1 MKKLRNILLP
11 LCAVLLLSS
20 CAEDMNNNKNN
31 ITPPPP
37 VISDGLSD
45 NAILSDSPKIG
56 IVTFKAAE
64 HIQGSSYVWNIE
76 DVNLANN
83 QGRQITADFA
93 ASGTYLVTLDV
104 DGTLY
109 KANIIIPANDVD
121 YEIDMGK
128 SHTIIS
134 DKTQKRLFVYG
145 DNSKGQLCIEKSIT
159 SLKEPRI
166 LKSYTSEITSV
177 ASGNNHT
184 LFTDNTYVYGC
195 GDNSYS
201 QLGTGNTE
209 IVDNVT
215 TVSIIAP
222 LETGSYRRIF
232 VSAGGDMSV
241 AGYEFLEGSAPKIS
255 IYNWGYDDTKENKIQ
270 SSANLL
276 TTSNSR
282 DEVLFA
288 TGSNFSIIRAT
299 SSYNVFSFGIND
311 KWQLGRIQGA
321 GTGYDAAP
329 VNPDTHLD
337 GNKTDMTAGFVFTP
351 YGEEKL
357 TGDFSER
364 SYYQNNY
371 FAKLASGDDFVVSI
385 KKETSADDSWTK
397 QDKYAVYV
405 WGNNE
410 NNQLGFSNKDGNTTV
425 RRGTALFNAIESTA
439 MEKDPNSVTPI
450 QKEMVEVAAG
460 RATGY
465 AISNDGILYG
475 WGDESKSQLTNNKQV
490 NQTNNMVYEIA
501 KPNGVTKG
509 YKKVWAGGDR
519 VIALAGDNNL
529 YTWGDNKN
537 GILGTNNSA
546 DIVDTPEKLFFSLAP
561 VE

>member
-1 MKKLRNILLP
+1 MKRLRNIVLP
-11 LCAVLLLSS
+11 ICAVLLLSS
-20 CAEDMNNNKNN
+20 CAEEVNKKGNN
-31 ITPPPP
+31 TPPP
-37 VISDGLSD
+37 VISEGLS
-45 NAILSDSPKIG
+45 NVAILHDSPKIG
-56 IVTFKAAE
+56 TVTFKVSE

-76 DVNLANN
+76 GVNLSNN
-83 QGRQITADFA
+83 QGRQITADFL
-93 ASGTYLVTLDV
+93 ASGTYLVTLNV
-104 DGTLY
+104 DGIEY
-109 KANIIIPANDVD
+109 KGNIIIPNTEPS
-121 YEIDMGK
+121 YEIDMGQN
-128 SHTIIS
+128 HTIIS
-134 DKTQKRLFVYG
+134 DKAQKRLFVYG

-184 LFTDNTYVYGC
+184 LFTDNAYIYGC
-195 GDNSYS
+195 GDNSFG
-201 QLGTGNTE
+201 QLGLGSTDA
-209 IVDNVT
+209 VDNAVT
-215 TVSIIAP
+215 ISSIPQI
-222 LETGSYRRIF
+222 SNIHRIF
-232 VSAGGDMSV
+232 VSSGGDMSM
-241 AGYEFLEGSAPKIS
+241 AGIEFLEADAPKIS

-270 SSANLL
+270 SSVNLL

-299 SSYNVFSFGIND
+299 SSYNVFSIGIND

-337 GNKTDMTAGFVFTP
+337 GNKTDMATGFVFTP

-364 SYYQNNY
+364 SYYQNHY

-385 KKETSADDSWTK
+385 KKETSADSEWTK

-425 RRGTALFNAIESTA
+425 RRGTALFNAIENTS

-475 WGDESKSQLTNNKQV
+475 WGDESKSQLTNNKQA
-490 NQTNNMVYEIA
+490 NQTNNLVYEIA
-501 KPNGVTKG
+501 YPKGVTKG

-546 DIVDTPEKLFFSLAP
+546 DTVDIPEKLFFSLAP

>member
-20 CAEDMNNNKNN
+20 CAEENTSNGSNNNGV
-31 ITPPPP
+31 TPATFNG
-37 VISDGLSD
+37 VVES
-45 NAILSDSPKIG
+45 AILSDSPKKG
-56 IVTFKAAE
+56 TVTFKAAE

-76 DVNLANN
+76 GVNLSNT

-93 ASGTYLVTLDV
+93 ASGTYLVTLNV
-104 DGTLY
+104 DGVFY

-134 DKTQKRLFVYG
+134 DKAQKRLFVYG
-145 DNSKGQLCIEKSIT
+145 DNSKGQLCIEKTIT

-166 LKSYTSEITSV
+166 LNSNINTVPSV
-177 ASGNNHT
+177 ATGNNHT
-184 LFTDNTYVYGC
+184 LFTDNTYIYGC
-195 GDNSYS
+195 GDNSLG
-201 QLGTGNTE
+201 QLGLGSTDV
-209 IVDNVT
+209 VDNAVT
-215 TVSIIAP
+215 ISSIPQI
-222 LETGSYRRIF
+222 SNIRRIF
-232 VSAGGDMSV
+232 VSSGGDMSV
-241 AGYEFLEGSAPKIS
+241 AGIEFLDGKAPKIS
-255 IYNWGYDDTKENKIQ
+255 IYHWGYDDTKENKIQ

-282 DEVLFA
+282 DKVLFT

-299 SSYNVFSFGIND
+299 SSYNVFSIGIND

-337 GNKTDMTAGFVFTP
+337 GNKTDMASGFVFTP

-357 TGDFSER
+357 TDDYSER

-385 KKETSADDSWTK
+385 KKETSDDSSWTK
-397 QDKYAVYV
+397 QDKYALYV

-425 RRGTALFNAIESTA
+425 RRGTALFNAIENTSMAT
-439 MEKDPNSVTPI
+439 DPNSVTPI

-475 WGDESKSQLTNNKQV
+475 WGDKSKSQLTNSKQV

-501 KPNGVTKG
+501 NPNGVTKG
-509 YKKVWAGGDR
+509 YKKVWAAGDR

-546 DIVDTPEKLFFSLAP
+546 EIVDTPEKLFFSLAP

>member
-1 MKKLRNILLP
+1 MH
-11 LCAVLLLSS
+11 
-20 CAEDMNNNKNN
+20 
-31 ITPPPP
+31 P
-37 VISDGLSD
+37 VISD

-76 DVNLANN
+76 GVNLSNN

-121 YEIDMGK
+121 YEIDMGQN
-128 SHTIIS
+128 HTIIS
-134 DKTQKRLFVYG
+134 DKAQKRLFVYG

-184 LFTDNTYVYGC
+184 LFTDNTYIYGC
-195 GDNSYS
+195 GDNSFG
-201 QLGTGNTE
+201 QLGLGSTDV
-209 IVDNVT
+209 VDNAVT
-215 TVSIIAP
+215 ISSIPQI
-222 LETGSYRRIF
+222 SNIRRIF
-232 VSAGGDMSV
+232 VSSGGDMSV
-241 AGYEFLEGSAPKIS
+241 AGIEFLEANAPKIS
-255 IYNWGYDDTKENKIQ
+255 LYNWGYNDNAIDKIQ
-270 SSANLL
+270 SEANHL
-276 TTSNSR
+276 TTAGSR
-282 DEVLFA
+282 NDVLFA
-288 TGSNFSIIRAT
+288 TGNGFSIVRAT
-299 SSYNVFSFGIND
+299 SSYNVFSFGVND

-321 GTGYDAAP
+321 GTGYPSKGEEEKNSPDN
-329 VNPDTHLD
+329 NPTL
-337 GNKTDMTAGFVFTP
+337 NITDMAPGYVYTP
-351 YGEEKL
+351 YGEE
-357 TGDFSER
+357 GSYVN
-364 SYYQNNY
+364 YYQNNY
-371 FAKLASGDDFVVSI
+371 FAKLAAGDDFVVSI
-385 KKETSADDSWTK
+385 KKETKADSSWT
-397 QDKYAVYV
+397 QVEKYSLYV

-410 NNQLGFSNKDGNTTV
+410 YGQLGFTSSNISVGRATPLFDALQGEPMTT
-425 RRGTALFNAIESTA
+425 
-439 MEKDPNSVTPI
+439 DPNKVKPI

-475 WGDESKSQLTNNKQV
+475 WGDESKSQLTNNKQA

-501 KPNGVTKG
+501 NPKGVTKG

-546 DIVDTPEKLFFSLAP
+546 AIVDTPGKFFS
-561 VE
+561 

>member
-1 MKKLRNILLP
+1 MKRLRNIVLP
-11 LCAVLLLSS
+11 ICAVLLLSS
-20 CAEDMNNNKNN
+20 CAEEVNKKGNN
-31 ITPPPP
+31 TPPP
-37 VISDGLSD
+37 VISEGLS
-45 NAILSDSPKIG
+45 NVAILHDSPKIG
-56 IVTFKAAE
+56 TVTFKVSE
-64 HIQGSSYVWNIE
+64 EITGNDYTWNIE
-76 DVNLANN
+76 NIALVNNK
-83 QGRQITADFA
+83 GRQISADFTA
-93 ASGTYLVTLDV
+93 AGSYLVSLNV
-104 DGTLY
+104 DGIEY
-109 KANIIIPANDVD
+109 KGNIIIPNAEPS

-184 LFTDNTYVYGC
+184 LFTDNAYIYGC
-195 GDNSYS
+195 GDNSFG
-201 QLGTGNTE
+201 QLGTGSNTVVE
-209 IVDNVT
+209 NAVV
-215 TVSIIAP
+215 VSTIPQKQKI
-222 LETGSYRRIF
+222 RRIF
-232 VSAGGDMSV
+232 VSSGGDMSV
-241 AGYEFLEGSAPKIS
+241 AGIEFLEANAPKIS
-255 IYNWGYDDTKENKIQ
+255 IYHWGYDDTKENKIQ
-270 SSANLL
+270 SSAKELA
-276 TTSNSR
+276 TSSSR
-282 DEVLFA
+282 DDVLFA
-288 TGSNFSIIRAT
+288 TGGNFSILRAT
-299 SSYNVFSFGIND
+299 SGFNVFSFGIND

-321 GTGYDAAP
+321 GTGYDAALL
-329 VNPDTHLD
+329 NPDTHLD
-337 GNKTDMTAGFVFTP
+337 GNKTDMASGFVFTP

-385 KKETSADDSWTK
+385 KKETSVDSEWTK

-410 NNQLGFSNKDGNTTV
+410 NNQLGFSNKDGGTTV

-439 MEKDPNSVTPI
+439 MEQDPNQVTPI

-460 RATGY
+460 RAAGY
-465 AISNDGILYG
+465 AISSDGILYG
-475 WGDESKSQLTNNKQV
+475 WGDDSKSQLTNSKQA

-501 KPNGVTKG
+501 KPNGVTEG

-546 DIVDTPEKLFFSLAP
+546 DTVDIPEKLFFSLAP

>member
-1 MKKLRNILLP
+1 MKRLRNIVLP
-11 LCAVLLLSS
+11 ICAVLLLSS
-20 CAEDMNNNKNN
+20 CAEEVNKKGNN
-31 ITPPPP
+31 TPPP
-37 VISDGLSD
+37 VISEGLS
-45 NAILSDSPKIG
+45 NVAILHDSPKIG
-56 IVTFKAAE
+56 TVTFKAAE
-64 HIQGSSYVWNIE
+64 HIQGSSYVWSIE
-76 DVNLANN
+76 GVNLSNN
-83 QGRQITADFA
+83 QDRQITADFNTA
-93 ASGTYLVTLDV
+93 GSYLVSLNV
-104 DGTLY
+104 DGIEY
-109 KANIIIPANDVD
+109 KGNIIIPNTEPS

-134 DKTQKRLFVYG
+134 DKTQKKLFVYG

-184 LFTDNTYVYGC
+184 LFTDNAYIYGC
-195 GDNSYS
+195 GDNSFG
-201 QLGTGNTE
+201 QLGLGSTDV
-209 IVDNVT
+209 VDNVVT
-215 TVSIIAP
+215 ISSIPQI
-222 LETGSYRRIF
+222 SNIRRIF
-232 VSAGGDMSV
+232 VSSGGDMSV
-241 AGYEFLEGSAPKIS
+241 AGIEFLEAAAPKIS
-255 IYNWGYDDTKENKIQ
+255 IYHWGYDDTKENKIQ

-321 GTGYDAAP
+321 GTGYPSPGEEEKNSPDN
-329 VNPDTHLD
+329 NPTL
-337 GNKTDMTAGFVFTP
+337 NKTDMAAGYVYTP
-351 YGEEKL
+351 YGEEN
-357 TGDFSER
+357 SYVN
-364 SYYQNNY
+364 YYQNNY
-371 FAKLASGDDFVVSI
+371 FGKIATGDDFVVSI
-385 KKETSADDSWTK
+385 KKETKEDSSWTQIPK
-397 QDKYAVYV
+397 NSLYV

-410 NNQLGFSNKDGNTTV
+410 YGQLGFTSLNTSVGRATPLFD
-425 RRGTALFNAIESTA
+425 ALQGEPMKT
-439 MEKDPNSVTPI
+439 DPNKVKPI

-475 WGDESKSQLTNNKQV
+475 WGDESKGQLTNNKQANIV
-490 NQTNNMVYEIA
+490 NNMVYEISN
-501 KPNGVTKG
+501 PTGVTQG

-529 YTWGDNKN
+529 YTWGDNTN
-537 GILGTNNSA
+537 GILGINNTNAVINS
-546 DIVDTPEKLFFSLAP
+546 PEKIFFSLAL

>member
-1 MKKLRNILLP
+1 MKRLRNIVLP
-11 LCAVLLLSS
+11 ICAVLLLSS
-20 CAEDMNNNKNN
+20 CAEEVGKKGNN
-31 ITPPPP
+31 TPPP
-37 VISDGLSD
+37 VISEGLS
-45 NAILSDSPKIG
+45 NVAILHDSPKIG
-56 IVTFKAAE
+56 TVTFKAAE

-76 DVNLANN
+76 GVNLSNN
-83 QGRQITADFA
+83 QGRQISADFTA
-93 ASGTYLVTLDV
+93 AGSYLISLNV
-104 DGTLY
+104 DGIEY
-109 KANIIIPANDVD
+109 KGNIIIPNTEPS

-166 LKSYTSEITSV
+166 LKSYNSEISTV
-177 ASGNNHT
+177 AAGNNHT

-195 GDNSYS
+195 GDNSLG
-201 QLGTGNTE
+201 QLGLGA
-209 IVDNVT
+209 T
-215 TVSIIAP
+215 TAVENAVVVSTIPQKQNIH
-222 LETGSYRRIF
+222 RIF
-232 VSAGGDMSV
+232 VSSGGDMSV
-241 AGYEFLEGSAPKIS
+241 AGIEFLEAAAPKIS
-255 IYNWGYDDTKENKIQ
+255 IYHWGYDDTKENKIQ
-270 SSANLL
+270 SSAKELA
-276 TTSNSR
+276 TSSSR
-282 DEVLFA
+282 DDVLFA
-288 TGSNFSIIRAT
+288 TGSNFSILRAT

-337 GNKTDMTAGFVFTP
+337 GNKTDMASGFVFTP

-357 TGDFSER
+357 KGDYSER

-385 KKETSADDSWTK
+385 KKETSADSDWTQ

-410 NNQLGFSNKDGNTTV
+410 NNQLGFSNKDGGTTV
-425 RRGTALFNAIESTA
+425 RRGTALFNAIENTS
-439 MEKDPNSVTPI
+439 MEKDPNSVIPI

-475 WGDESKSQLTNNKQV
+475 WGDDSKSQLTNSKTQNT
-490 NQTNNMVYEIA
+490 TNNMVYEIA
-501 KPNGVTKG
+501 KPNGVTQG

-546 DIVDTPEKLFFSLAP
+546 DTVDIPEKLFFSLAP

>member
-20 CAEDMNNNKNN
+20 CAEDINNKNN

-56 IVTFKAAE
+56 TVTFKAAE

-76 DVNLANN
+76 GINLSNI
-83 QGRQITADFA
+83 QGRQISADFTA
-93 ASGTYLVTLDV
+93 AGSYLVTLNV
-104 DGTLY
+104 DGALY

-166 LKSYTSEITSV
+166 LKSYNSEISTV
-177 ASGNNHT
+177 AAGNNHT

-195 GDNSYS
+195 GDNSFG
-201 QLGTGNTE
+201 QLGT
-209 IVDNVT
+209 DST
-215 TVSIIAP
+215 TAVENAVVVSTIPQKQNI
-222 LETGSYRRIF
+222 RRIF
-232 VSAGGDMSV
+232 VSSGGDMSV
-241 AGYEFLEGSAPKIS
+241 AGIEFLEAAAPKIS
-255 IYNWGYDDTKENKIQ
+255 IYHWGYDDTKENKIQ
-270 SSANLL
+270 SSANELV
-276 TTSNSR
+276 TSSSR
-282 DEVLFA
+282 DAVLFA

-321 GTGYDAAP
+321 GTGYPSKGEEEKNSPDN
-329 VNPDTHLD
+329 NPTL
-337 GNKTDMTAGFVFTP
+337 NKTDMATGYVYTP
-351 YGEEKL
+351 YGEEN
-357 TGDFSER
+357 DYVN
-364 SYYQNNY
+364 YYQNNY
-371 FAKLASGDDFVVSI
+371 FGKIATGDDFVVSI
-385 KKETSADDSWTK
+385 KKETKEDSSWTQIPK
-397 QDKYAVYV
+397 NSLYV

-410 NNQLGFSNKDGNTTV
+410 NGQLGFTSSNTSVGRATPLFDALQGEPMTT
-425 RRGTALFNAIESTA
+425 
-439 MEKDPNSVTPI
+439 DPNKVKPI

-475 WGDESKSQLTNNKQV
+475 WGDDSKSQLTNSKTQNT
-490 NQTNNMVYEIA
+490 TNNMVYEIA
-501 KPNGVTKG
+501 KPNGVTEG

-529 YTWGDNKN
+529 YTWGDNTN
-537 GILGTNNSA
+537 GILGINNSA
-546 DIVDTPEKLFFSLAP
+546 DIVNTPEKLFFSLAP

>member
-20 CAEDMNNNKNN
+20 CAEDINNNKNN

-56 IVTFKAAE
+56 TVTFKVAK

-76 DVNLANN
+76 GVNLLNN
-83 QGRQITADFA
+83 QGRQITADFT
-93 ASGTYLVTLDV
+93 ASGTYLVTLNV

-121 YEIDMGK
+121 YEIDMGQN
-128 SHTIIS
+128 HTIIS
-134 DKTQKRLFVYG
+134 DKAQKRLFVYG

-166 LKSYTSEITSV
+166 LKSYNSEISTV
-177 ASGNNHT
+177 AAGNNHT

-195 GDNSYS
+195 GDNSFG
-201 QLGTGNTE
+201 QLGTGS
-209 IVDNVT
+209 T
-215 TVSIIAP
+215 TAVENAVVVSTIPQKQNI
-222 LETGSYRRIF
+222 RRIF
-232 VSAGGDMSV
+232 VSSGGDMSV
-241 AGYEFLEGSAPKIS
+241 AGIEFLEAAAPKIS
-255 IYNWGYDDTKENKIQ
+255 IYHWGYDDTKENKIQ
-270 SSANLL
+270 SSAKELA
-276 TTSNSR
+276 TSSSR
-282 DEVLFA
+282 DDVLFA
-288 TGSNFSIIRAT
+288 TGGNFSILRAT

-321 GTGYDAAP
+321 GTGYPSQGEEEKNSPDN
-329 VNPDTHLD
+329 NPTL
-337 GNKTDMTAGFVFTP
+337 NKTDMATGYVYTP
-351 YGEEKL
+351 YGEENN
-357 TGDFSER
+357 SVN
-364 SYYQNNY
+364 YYQNNY
-371 FAKLASGDDFVVSI
+371 FGKIATGDDFVVSI
-385 KKETSADDSWTK
+385 KKETKDDSSWTQIPK
-397 QDKYAVYV
+397 NSLYV

-410 NNQLGFSNKDGNTTV
+410 YGQLGFTSLNTSVGRATPLFD
-425 RRGTALFNAIESTA
+425 ALQGEPMTT
-439 MEKDPNSVTPI
+439 DPNKVKPI

-465 AISNDGILYG
+465 AISSDGILYG
-475 WGDESKSQLTNNKQV
+475 WGDESKNQLTNNKQA
-490 NQTNNMVYEIA
+490 NQTNKMVYEIA
-501 KPNGVTKG
+501 NPKGVTKG

-546 DIVDTPEKLFFSLAP
+546 NTVDIPEKLFFSLAP

>member
-56 IVTFKAAE
+56 TVTFKAAE

-76 DVNLANN
+76 GANLSNN
-83 QGRQITADFA
+83 QGRQISADFT
-93 ASGTYLVTLDV
+93 ASGSYLVTLNV
-104 DGTLY
+104 DGIEY
-109 KANIIIPANDVD
+109 KGNIIIPDTEPS
-121 YEIDMGK
+121 YEIDMGQN
-128 SHTIIS
+128 HTIIS
-134 DKTQKRLFVYG
+134 DKAQKRLFVYG

-184 LFTDNTYVYGC
+184 LFTDNAYIYGC
-195 GDNSYS
+195 GDNSFG
-201 QLGTGNTE
+201 QLGLGSTDV
-209 IVDNVT
+209 VDNVVT
-215 TVSIIAP
+215 ISSIPQI
-222 LETGSYRRIF
+222 SNIRRIF
-232 VSAGGDMSV
+232 VSSGGDMSV
-241 AGYEFLEGSAPKIS
+241 AGIEFLEAAAPKIS

-299 SSYNVFSFGIND
+299 SSYNVFSFGVND

-321 GTGYDAAP
+321 GTGYPSQGEEEKNSPDN
-329 VNPDTHLD
+329 NPTL
-337 GNKTDMTAGFVFTP
+337 NKTDMAAGYVYTP
-351 YGEEKL
+351 YGEE
-357 TGDFSER
+357 DDYVN
-364 SYYQNNY
+364 YYQNNY
-371 FAKLASGDDFVVSI
+371 FGKIATGDDFVVSI
-385 KKETSADDSWTK
+385 KKETKADSSWTK
-397 QDKYAVYV
+397 KEKYSLYV
-405 WGNNE
+405 WGNNDK
-410 NNQLGFSNKDGNTTV
+410 NQLGFNSISSTVSRPTPLFDGLQNQP
-425 RRGTALFNAIESTA
+425 

-475 WGDESKSQLTNNKQV
+475 WGDESKGQLTNNKQA

-501 KPNGVTKG
+501 KPNGDTKG

-546 DIVDTPEKLFFSLAP
+546 DTVDTPEKLFFSLAP

>member
-1 MKKLRNILLP
+1 MKRLCNIVLP
-11 LCAVLLLSS
+11 ICAVLLLSS
-20 CAEDMNNNKNN
+20 CAEEVNKKGNN
-31 ITPPPP
+31 TPPP
-37 VISDGLSD
+37 VISEGLS
-45 NAILSDSPKIG
+45 NVAILHDSPKIG
-56 IVTFKAAE
+56 TVTFKAAE
-64 HIQGSSYVWNIE
+64 HIQGSSYVWSIE
-76 DVNLANN
+76 GVNLSNN
-83 QGRQITADFA
+83 QDRQITADFTTA
-93 ASGTYLVTLDV
+93 GSYLVSLNV
-104 DGTLY
+104 DGIEY
-109 KANIIIPANDVD
+109 KGNIIIPNTEPS

-166 LKSYTSEITSV
+166 LKSYNSEISTV
-177 ASGNNHT
+177 AAGNNHT
-184 LFTDNTYVYGC
+184 LFTDNTYIYGC
-195 GDNSYS
+195 GDNSLG
-201 QLGTGNTE
+201 QLGIGSTDV
-209 IVDNVT
+209 VDNAVT
-215 TVSIIAP
+215 ISSIPQI
-222 LETGSYRRIF
+222 SNIRRIF
-232 VSAGGDMSV
+232 VSSGGDMSV
-241 AGYEFLEGSAPKIS
+241 AGIEFLEAAAPKIS
-255 IYNWGYDDTKENKIQ
+255 IYHWGYDDTKENKIQ
-270 SSANLL
+270 SSAKELA
-276 TTSNSR
+276 TSSSR
-282 DEVLFA
+282 DDVLFA
-288 TGSNFSIIRAT
+288 TGGNFSILRAT
-299 SSYNVFSFGIND
+299 LNYNVFSFGIND

-337 GNKTDMTAGFVFTP
+337 GNKTDMASGFVFTP

-357 TGDFSER
+357 TGDYSER
-364 SYYQNNY
+364 SYYQNHY
-371 FAKLASGDDFVVSI
+371 FAKLATGDDFVVSI
-385 KKETSADDSWTK
+385 KKETSADSSFTK

-425 RRGTALFNAIESTA
+425 RRGTALFNAIENTS

-475 WGDESKSQLTNNKQV
+475 WGDESKGQLTNNKQANIV
-490 NQTNNMVYEIA
+490 NNMVYEISN
-501 KPNGVTKG
+501 PTGVKQG

-529 YTWGDNKN
+529 YTWGDNTN
-537 GILGTNNSA
+537 GILGINNTNTVINS
-546 DIVDTPEKLFFSLAP
+546 PEKIFFSLAL

>member
-1 MKKLRNILLP
+1 MKRLRNILLP

-56 IVTFKAAE
+56 TVTFKAAE
-64 HIQGSSYVWNIE
+64 HIQGSSYVWNVE
-76 DVNLANN
+76 GVNLSNN
-83 QGRQITADFA
+83 QGRQITADFT
-93 ASGTYLVTLDV
+93 ASGSYLVSLNV
-104 DGTLY
+104 DGIEY
-109 KANIIIPANDVD
+109 KGNIIIPNTEPS

-134 DKTQKRLFVYG
+134 DKAQKRLFVYG

-166 LKSYTSEITSV
+166 LKSYNSEISTV
-177 ASGNNHT
+177 AAGNNHT
-184 LFTDNTYVYGC
+184 LFTDNAYIYGC
-195 GDNSYS
+195 GDNSFG
-201 QLGTGNTE
+201 QLGTGSTDV
-209 IVDNVT
+209 VDNAVT
-215 TVSIIAP
+215 ISSIPQI
-222 LETGSYRRIF
+222 SNIRRIF
-232 VSAGGDMSV
+232 VSSGGDMSM
-241 AGYEFLEGSAPKIS
+241 AGIEFLEAAAPKIS

-299 SSYNVFSFGIND
+299 SSYNVFSIGIND

-321 GTGYDAAP
+321 GTGYEAAP

-337 GNKTDMTAGFVFTP
+337 GNKTDMTTGFVFTP

-357 TGDFSER
+357 TGDYSER
-364 SYYQNNY
+364 SYYQNHY

-385 KKETSADDSWTK
+385 KKETSGDSSFTQ

-410 NNQLGFSNKDGNTTV
+410 NNQLGFSNKDGGTTV

-439 MEKDPNSVTPI
+439 MEHDPNQVTPI

-465 AISNDGILYG
+465 AISSDGILYG
-475 WGDESKSQLTNNKQV
+475 WGDESKSQLTNNKTANTV
-490 NQTNNMVYEIA
+490 NNNVYEIA
-501 KPNGVTKG
+501 KPNGVTAG

-546 DIVDTPEKLFFSLAP
+546 DAVDIPEKLFFSLAP

>member
-20 CAEDMNNNKNN
+20 CAEDINNKNN

-56 IVTFKAAE
+56 TVTFKAAE

-76 DVNLANN
+76 GINLSNI

-93 ASGTYLVTLDV
+93 ASGTYLITLNV

-121 YEIDMGK
+121 YEIDMGQN
-128 SHTIIS
+128 HTIIS
-134 DKTQKRLFVYG
+134 DKAQKRLFVYG

-184 LFTDNTYVYGC
+184 LFTDNAYIYGC
-195 GDNSYS
+195 GDNSFG
-201 QLGTGNTE
+201 QLGLGSTNE
-209 IVDNVT
+209 VENAVT
-215 TVSIIAP
+215 ISSIPQI
-222 LETGSYRRIF
+222 SNIRRIF
-232 VSAGGDMSV
+232 VSSGGDMSM
-241 AGYEFLEGSAPKIS
+241 AGIEFLEAAAPKIS
-255 IYNWGYDDTKENKIQ
+255 IYHWGYDDTKENKIQ
-270 SSANLL
+270 SSANELV
-276 TTSNSR
+276 TSSSR
-282 DEVLFA
+282 DAVLFA

-299 SSYNVFSFGIND
+299 SSYNVFSIGIND

-321 GTGYDAAP
+321 GTGYPSKGEEEKNSPDN
-329 VNPDTHLD
+329 NPTL
-337 GNKTDMTAGFVFTP
+337 NKTDMATGYVYTP
-351 YGEEKL
+351 YGEEN
-357 TGDFSER
+357 DYVN
-364 SYYQNNY
+364 YYQNNY
-371 FAKLASGDDFVVSI
+371 FGKIATGDDFVVSI
-385 KKETSADDSWTK
+385 KKETKEDSSWTQIPK
-397 QDKYAVYV
+397 NSLYV

-410 NNQLGFSNKDGNTTV
+410 NGQLGFTSSNTSVGRATPLFDALQGEPMTT
-425 RRGTALFNAIESTA
+425 
-439 MEKDPNSVTPI
+439 DPNKVKPI

-475 WGDESKSQLTNNKQV
+475 WGDDSKSQLTNSKTQNT
-490 NQTNNMVYEIA
+490 TNNMVYEIA
-501 KPNGVTKG
+501 KPNGVTEG

-529 YTWGDNKN
+529 YTWGDNTN
-537 GILGTNNSA
+537 GILGINNTNAVINS
-546 DIVDTPEKLFFSLAP
+546 PEKLFFSLAP

>member
-1 MKKLRNILLP
+1 MKRLRNIVLP
-11 LCAVLLLSS
+11 ICAVLLLSS
-20 CAEDMNNNKNN
+20 CAEEVNKKGNN
-31 ITPPPP
+31 TPPP
-37 VISDGLSD
+37 VISEGLS
-45 NAILSDSPKIG
+45 NVAILHDSPKIG
-56 IVTFKAAE
+56 TVTFKVSE
-64 HIQGSSYVWNIE
+64 EITGNDYTWNIE
-76 DVNLANN
+76 NIVLANN
-83 QGRQITADFA
+83 KGRQISADFTA
-93 ASGTYLVTLDV
+93 AGSYLVSLNV
-104 DGTLY
+104 DGIEY
-109 KANIIIPANDVD
+109 KGNIIIPNAEPS

-166 LKSYTSEITSV
+166 LKSYTSEISTV
-177 ASGNNHT
+177 AAGNNHI

-195 GDNSYS
+195 GDNSLG
-201 QLGTGNTE
+201 QLGTGS
-209 IVDNVT
+209 T
-215 TVSIIAP
+215 TAVENAVVVSTIPQKQNI
-222 LETGSYRRIF
+222 RRIF
-232 VSAGGDMSV
+232 VSSGGDMSM
-241 AGYEFLEGSAPKIS
+241 AGIEFLEAEAPKIS

-299 SSYNVFSFGIND
+299 SSYNVFSIGIND

-321 GTGYDAAP
+321 GTGYDAAS

-337 GNKTDMTAGFVFTP
+337 GNKTDMASGFVFTP

-371 FAKLASGDDFVVSI
+371 FAKLASGNDFVVSI
-385 KKETSADDSWTK
+385 KKETSVDSSFTK

-410 NNQLGFSNKDGNTTV
+410 NNQLGFSNQDGGTTV
-425 RRGTALFNAIESTA
+425 RRGTALFNAIENTFMA
-439 MEKDPNSVTPI
+439 TDPNQVTPI

-490 NQTNNMVYEIA
+490 NQTNKMVYEIA
-501 KPNGVTKG
+501 NPKGVTEG

-546 DIVDTPEKLFFSLAP
+546 DIVDTPEKLFFSLAL

>member
-1 MKKLRNILLP
+1 
-11 LCAVLLLSS
+11 
-20 CAEDMNNNKNN
+20 MNNNKNN

-56 IVTFKAAE
+56 TVTFKAAE

-76 DVNLANN
+76 DVNLSNN

-93 ASGTYLVTLDV
+93 ASGTYLVTLNV
-104 DGTLY
+104 DGALY

-121 YEIDMGK
+121 YEIDMGQN
-128 SHTIIS
+128 HTIIS
-134 DKTQKRLFVYG
+134 DKAQKRLFVYG

-166 LKSYTSEITSV
+166 LKSFTSEITSV

-184 LFTDNTYVYGC
+184 LFTDNAYIYGC
-195 GDNSYS
+195 GDNSFG
-201 QLGTGNTE
+201 QLGLGSTDV
-209 IVDNVT
+209 VDNAVT
-215 TVSIIAP
+215 ISSIPQI
-222 LETGSYRRIF
+222 SNIRRIF
-232 VSAGGDMSV
+232 VSSGGDMSV
-241 AGYEFLEGSAPKIS
+241 AGIEFLEAAAPKIS
-255 IYNWGYDDTKENKIQ
+255 IYHWGYDDTKENKIQ

-299 SSYNVFSFGIND
+299 SSYNVFSIGIND

-321 GTGYDAAP
+321 GTGYPSQGEEEKNSPDN
-329 VNPDTHLD
+329 NPTL
-337 GNKTDMTAGFVFTP
+337 NKTDMATGFVFTP
-351 YGEEKL
+351 YGEE
-357 TGDFSER
+357 DDYVN
-364 SYYQNNY
+364 YYQNNY
-371 FAKLASGDDFVVSI
+371 FGKIATGDDFVVSI
-385 KKETSADDSWTK
+385 KKETSADSSWTK
-397 QDKYAVYV
+397 QDKYALYV

-410 NNQLGFSNKDGNTTV
+410 NNQLGFSNKDGGTTV

-439 MEKDPNSVTPI
+439 MEQDPNKVKPI

-475 WGDESKSQLTNNKQV
+475 WGDESKGQLTNNKQANKV
-490 NQTNNMVYEIA
+490 NNMVYEILN
-501 KPNGVTKG
+501 PTGVTQG

-546 DIVDTPEKLFFSLAP
+546 DTVDIPEKLFFSLAP

>member
-1 MKKLRNILLP
+1 MKRLRNIVLP
-11 LCAVLLLSS
+11 ICAVLLLSS
-20 CAEDMNNNKNN
+20 CAEEVNKKGNN
-31 ITPPPP
+31 TPPP
-37 VISDGLSD
+37 VISEGLS
-45 NAILSDSPKIG
+45 NVAILHDSPKIG
-56 IVTFKAAE
+56 TVTFKVSE
-64 HIQGSSYVWNIE
+64 EITGNDYTWNIE
-76 DVNLANN
+76 NIVLANN
-83 QGRQITADFA
+83 KGRQISADFTA
-93 ASGTYLVTLDV
+93 AGSYLVSLNV
-104 DGTLY
+104 DGIEY
-109 KANIIIPANDVD
+109 KGNIIIPNAEPS

-166 LKSYTSEITSV
+166 LKSYTSEISTV
-177 ASGNNHT
+177 AAGNNHI

-195 GDNSYS
+195 GDNSLG
-201 QLGTGNTE
+201 QLGTGS
-209 IVDNVT
+209 T
-215 TVSIIAP
+215 TAVENAVVVSTIPQKQNI
-222 LETGSYRRIF
+222 RRIF
-232 VSAGGDMSV
+232 VSSGGDMSM
-241 AGYEFLEGSAPKIS
+241 AGIEFLEAEAPKIS

-299 SSYNVFSFGIND
+299 SSYNVFSIGIND

-321 GTGYDAAP
+321 GTGYDAAS

-337 GNKTDMTAGFVFTP
+337 GNKTDMASGFVFTP

-371 FAKLASGDDFVVSI
+371 FAKLASGNDFVVSI
-385 KKETSADDSWTK
+385 KKETSVDSSFTK

-410 NNQLGFSNKDGNTTV
+410 NNQLGFSNQDGGTTV
-425 RRGTALFNAIESTA
+425 RRGTALFNAIENTFMA
-439 MEKDPNSVTPI
+439 TDPNQVTPI

-490 NQTNNMVYEIA
+490 NQTNKMVYEIA
-501 KPNGVTKG
+501 NPKGVTEG
-509 YKKVWAGGDR
+509 YKKVWAGG
-519 VIALAGDNNL
+519 IELL
-529 YTWGDNKN
+529 H
-537 GILGTNNSA
+537 
-546 DIVDTPEKLFFSLAP
+546 
-561 VE
+561 

>member
-37 VISDGLSD
+37 VISGGLSD

-56 IVTFKAAE
+56 TVTFKPAE
-64 HIQGSSYVWNIE
+64 HIQGSSYVWNIGG
-76 DVNLANN
+76 VNLSNN

-93 ASGTYLVTLDV
+93 ASGTYLVTLNV
-104 DGTLY
+104 DGALY

-134 DKTQKRLFVYG
+134 DKAQKRLFVYG
-145 DNSKGQLCIEKSIT
+145 DNSKGQLCIEKTIT

-166 LKSYTSEITSV
+166 LKSYNSEISTV
-177 ASGNNHT
+177 AAGNNHT

-195 GDNSYS
+195 GDNSLG
-201 QLGTGNTE
+201 QLGT
-209 IVDNVT
+209 DST
-215 TVSIIAP
+215 TAVENAVVVSTIPQKQNI
-222 LETGSYRRIF
+222 RRIF
-232 VSAGGDMSV
+232 VSSGGDMSV
-241 AGYEFLEGSAPKIS
+241 AGIEFLEANAPKIS
-255 IYNWGYDDTKENKIQ
+255 IYHWGYDDTKENKIQ
-270 SSANLL
+270 SSAKELA
-276 TTSNSR
+276 TSSSR
-282 DEVLFA
+282 DDVLFA
-288 TGSNFSIIRAT
+288 TGGNFSILRAT
-299 SSYNVFSFGIND
+299 SGFNVFSFGIND

-321 GTGYDAAP
+321 GTGYDAALL
-329 VNPDTHLD
+329 NPDTHLD
-337 GNKTDMTAGFVFTP
+337 GNKTDMDSGFVFTP

-357 TGDFSER
+357 TGDYSER

-385 KKETSADDSWTK
+385 KKETSTDSEWTK
-397 QDKYAVYV
+397 QDKYALYV

-410 NNQLGFSNKDGNTTV
+410 NNQLGFSNKDGGTTV
-425 RRGTALFNAIESTA
+425 RRGTALFNAIENTS

-460 RATGY
+460 RAAGY

-475 WGDESKSQLTNNKQV
+475 WGDDSKSQLTNNKQA

-501 KPNGVTKG
+501 KPNGVIQG

-546 DIVDTPEKLFFSLAP
+546 DIVNTPEKLFFSLAP

>member
-1 MKKLRNILLP
+1 MKKLHNIILL

-20 CAEDMNNNKNN
+20 CAEEQKKNN

-37 VISDGLSD
+37 VISEGLSD

-56 IVTFKAAE
+56 TVTFKTAD
-64 HIQGSSYVWNIE
+64 HIQGSSYIWSIE
-76 DVNLANN
+76 GVTLSNN

-93 ASGTYLVTLDV
+93 TSGTYLVTLNV
-104 DGTLY
+104 DGIEY
-109 KANIIIPANDVD
+109 KGNIIIPNTEPA

-128 SHTIIS
+128 NHTIIS
-134 DKTQKRLFVYG
+134 DKSQKRLFVYG

-166 LKSYTSEITSV
+166 LKSYNSEISTVS
-177 ASGNNHT
+177 AGDNHT
-184 LFTDNTYVYGC
+184 LFTDNAYIYGC
-195 GDNSYS
+195 GDNSLG
-201 QLGTGNTE
+201 QLGTGSTNN
-209 IVDNVT
+209 VDNVT
-215 TVSIIAP
+215 TVTTIP
-222 LETGSYRRIF
+222 ETQNIRRIF
-232 VSAGGDMSV
+232 VSSGGDMSV
-241 AGYEFLEGSAPKIS
+241 AGIEFLDGGSPKMS
-255 IYNWGYDDTKENKIQ
+255 IYYWGYDDTKENKIQ
-270 SSANLL
+270 SSAKELV
-276 TTSNSR
+276 TSNSR
-282 DEVLFA
+282 DDVLFS
-288 TGSNFSIIRAT
+288 TGSNFSILRAT

-337 GNKTDMTAGFVFTP
+337 GNKTDMASGFVFTP

-357 TGDFSER
+357 TGDYSER

-371 FAKLASGDDFVVSI
+371 FAKLAAGDDFVVSI
-385 KKETSADDSWTK
+385 KKETSADSSWTK
-397 QDKYAVYV
+397 QDKYALYV

-410 NNQLGFSNKDGNTTV
+410 NNQLGFANKDGNTSV
-425 RRGTALFNAIESTA
+425 RRGTALFNAIENTS
-439 MEKDPNSVTPI
+439 MEKDPNSITPI
-450 QKEMVEVAAG
+450 FKEMVEVAAG

-465 AISNDGILYG
+465 AISSDGILYG
-475 WGDESKSQLTNNKQV
+475 WGDDTKSQLTSNKQA
-490 NQTNNMVYEIA
+490 NTTNAMVYEISN
-501 KPNGVTKG
+501 PNGVTTG

-529 YTWGDNKN
+529 YTWGDNTN
-537 GILGTNNSA
+537 GILGTKNSA
-546 DIVDTPEKLFFSLAP
+546 NIVSIPEKLFFSLAP

>member
-1 MKKLRNILLP
+1 MKKIRNILLP
-11 LCAVLLLSS
+11 LCAVLLSS

-37 VISDGLSD
+37 VISDGLSN

-56 IVTFKAAE
+56 TVTFKAAE
-64 HIQGSSYVWNIE
+64 HIQGSSYVWNIAG
-76 DVNLANN
+76 VNLSNN

-93 ASGTYLVTLDV
+93 ASGTYLVTLNV
-104 DGTLY
+104 DGALY

-134 DKTQKRLFVYG
+134 DKAQKRLFVYG
-145 DNSKGQLCIEKSIT
+145 DNSKGQLCIEKTIT

-166 LKSYTSEITSV
+166 LKSYNSEISTV
-177 ASGNNHT
+177 AAGNNHT

-195 GDNSYS
+195 GDNSFG
-201 QLGTGNTE
+201 QLGLGSTDV
-209 IVDNVT
+209 VDNAVT
-215 TVSIIAP
+215 ISSIPQI
-222 LETGSYRRIF
+222 SNIRRIF
-232 VSAGGDMSV
+232 VSSGGDMSV
-241 AGYEFLEGSAPKIS
+241 AGIEFLDGKAPKIS
-255 IYNWGYDDTKENKIQ
+255 IYHWGYDDTKENKIQ

-282 DEVLFA
+282 DKVLFA

-299 SSYNVFSFGIND
+299 SSYNVFSIGIND

-337 GNKTDMTAGFVFTP
+337 GNKTDMASGFVFTP

-357 TGDFSER
+357 TGDYSAR

-385 KKETSADDSWTK
+385 KKETSADSSWTK
-397 QDKYAVYV
+397 QDKYALYV

-425 RRGTALFNAIESTA
+425 RRGTALFNAIENTSMST
-439 MEKDPNSVTPI
+439 DPNNVTPI

-501 KPNGVTKG
+501 NPNGVTKG

-546 DIVDTPEKLFFSLAP
+546 DMVDTPEK
-561 VE
+561 

>member
-37 VISDGLSD
+37 VISDGLSN

-56 IVTFKAAE
+56 TVTFKAAE

-76 DVNLANN
+76 GVNLSNN

-93 ASGTYLVTLDV
+93 ASGTYLVTLNV
-104 DGTLY
+104 DGALY

-134 DKTQKRLFVYG
+134 DKAQKRLFVYG
-145 DNSKGQLCIEKSIT
+145 DNSKGQLCIEKTIT

-166 LKSYTSEITSV
+166 LKSYTSEISTV
-177 ASGNNHT
+177 AAGNNHT

-195 GDNSYS
+195 GDNSLG
-201 QLGTGNTE
+201 QLGLGSTDV
-209 IVDNVT
+209 VDNAVT
-215 TVSIIAP
+215 ISNISQI
-222 LETGSYRRIF
+222 SNIRRIF
-232 VSAGGDMSV
+232 VSSGGDMSV
-241 AGYEFLEGSAPKIS
+241 AGIEFLDGKAPKIS
-255 IYNWGYDDTKENKIQ
+255 IYHWGYDDTKENKIQ

-282 DEVLFA
+282 DKVLFA

-299 SSYNVFSFGIND
+299 SSYNVFSIGIND

-321 GTGYDAAP
+321 GTGYPSQGEEEKNSPDN
-329 VNPDTHLD
+329 NPTL
-337 GNKTDMTAGFVFTP
+337 NKTDMTAGYVYTP
-351 YGEEKL
+351 YGEE
-357 TGDFSER
+357 DNYVN
-364 SYYQNNY
+364 YYQNNY
-371 FAKLASGDDFVVSI
+371 FGKIATGDDFVVSI
-385 KKETSADDSWTK
+385 KKETKEDFSWTK
-397 QDKYAVYV
+397 IPKNSLYV

-410 NNQLGFSNKDGNTTV
+410 YGQLGFTSSNTSVGRATPLFDALQGEPMTT
-425 RRGTALFNAIESTA
+425 
-439 MEKDPNSVTPI
+439 DPNKVKPI

-475 WGDESKSQLTNNKQV
+475 WGDKSKSQLTNNKHA

-501 KPNGVTKG
+501 NPNGVTKG

>member
-56 IVTFKAAE
+56 KVTFKAAE

-76 DVNLANN
+76 GVNLSNN
-83 QGRQITADFA
+83 QGRQITAGFT
-93 ASGTYLVTLDV
+93 ASGTYLVTLNV
-104 DGTLY
+104 DGALY
-109 KANIIIPANDVD
+109 KANIIIPENDVD
-121 YEIDMGK
+121 YEIDMGQN
-128 SHTIIS
+128 HTIIS
-134 DKTQKRLFVYG
+134 DKAQKRLFVYG

-184 LFTDNTYVYGC
+184 LFTDNAYIYGC
-195 GDNSYS
+195 GDNSFG
-201 QLGTGNTE
+201 QLGLGSTDV
-209 IVDNVT
+209 VDNAVT
-215 TVSIIAP
+215 ISSIPQI
-222 LETGSYRRIF
+222 SNIRRIF
-232 VSAGGDMSV
+232 VSSGGDMSV
-241 AGYEFLEGSAPKIS
+241 AGIEFLEANAPKIS
-255 IYNWGYDDTKENKIQ
+255 IYHWGYDDTKENKIQ

-276 TTSNSR
+276 TTSGSR
-282 DEVLFA
+282 DDALFA
-288 TGSNFSIIRAT
+288 TGNGFSIVRAT
-299 SSYNVFSFGIND
+299 SSYNVFSFGVND

-321 GTGYDAAP
+321 GTGYPSKGEEEKNSPDN
-329 VNPDTHLD
+329 NPTL
-337 GNKTDMTAGFVFTP
+337 NKTDMAPGYVYTP
-351 YGEEKL
+351 YGEED
-357 TGDFSER
+357 DFVN
-364 SYYQNNY
+364 YYQNNY
-371 FAKLASGDDFVVSI
+371 FAKLAAGDDFVVSI
-385 KKETSADDSWTK
+385 KKETKEDSSWTK
-397 QDKYAVYV
+397 KEKYSLYV

-410 NNQLGFSNKDGNTTV
+410 YGQLGFTSLNTSVGRATPLFD
-425 RRGTALFNAIESTA
+425 ALQGEA
-439 MEKDPNSVTPI
+439 MTTDPNKVKPI

-475 WGDESKSQLTNNKQV
+475 WGDESKSQLTNNKQA
-490 NQTNNMVYEIA
+490 NQTNNMVYEISN
-501 KPNGVTKG
+501 PNGVTQG

>member
-37 VISDGLSD
+37 VISGGLSD

-56 IVTFKAAE
+56 TVTFKAAE
-64 HIQGSSYVWNIE
+64 HIQGSSYVWSV
-76 DVNLANN
+76 DGVNLSNN

-93 ASGTYLVTLDV
+93 ASGTYLVTLNV
-104 DGTLY
+104 DGALY

-134 DKTQKRLFVYG
+134 DKAQKRLFVYG
-145 DNSKGQLCIEKSIT
+145 DNSKGQLCIEKTIT

-166 LKSYTSEITSV
+166 LKSYNSEISTV
-177 ASGNNHT
+177 AAGNNHT

-195 GDNSYS
+195 GDNSFG
-201 QLGTGNTE
+201 QLGTGFTNK
-209 IVDNVT
+209 VDNA
-215 TVSIIAP
+215 TVIKTIP
-222 LETGSYRRIF
+222 QKQNIRRVF
-232 VSAGGDMSV
+232 VSSGGDMSV
-241 AGYEFLEGSAPKIS
+241 AGIEFLEADAPKIS
-255 IYNWGYDDTKENKIQ
+255 IYHWGYDDTKENKIQ
-270 SSANLL
+270 SSAQELA
-276 TTSNSR
+276 TSSSR
-282 DEVLFA
+282 DDVLFT
-288 TGSNFSIIRAT
+288 TGSNFSILRAT

-337 GNKTDMTAGFVFTP
+337 GNKTDMASGFVFTP

-357 TGDFSER
+357 TGDYSER

-385 KKETSADDSWTK
+385 KKETSADSSWTK
-397 QDKYAVYV
+397 QDKYALYV

-410 NNQLGFSNKDGNTTV
+410 NNQLGFINQDGNTTV
-425 RRGTALFNAIESTA
+425 RRGTALFNAIENTSMTT
-439 MEKDPNSVTPI
+439 DPNSVTPI

-465 AISNDGILYG
+465 AISSDGILYG
-475 WGDESKSQLTNNKQV
+475 WGDESKSQLTNNKQA

-501 KPNGVTKG
+501 NPNGVTKG

>member
-1 MKKLRNILLP
+1 MKRLRNIVLP
-11 LCAVLLLSS
+11 ICAVLLLSS
-20 CAEDMNNNKNN
+20 CAEEVNKKGNN
-31 ITPPPP
+31 TPPP
-37 VISDGLSD
+37 VISEGLS
-45 NAILSDSPKIG
+45 NVAILHDSPKIG
-56 IVTFKAAE
+56 TVTFKVSE
-64 HIQGSSYVWNIE
+64 EITGNDYTWNIE
-76 DVNLANN
+76 NIALANN
-83 QGRQITADFA
+83 KGRQISADFTA
-93 ASGTYLVTLDV
+93 AGSYLVSLNV
-104 DGTLY
+104 DGIEY
-109 KANIIIPANDVD
+109 KGNIIIPNAEPS

-184 LFTDNTYVYGC
+184 LFTDNAYIYGC
-195 GDNSYS
+195 GDNSFG
-201 QLGTGNTE
+201 QLGIGS
-209 IVDNVT
+209 IDAVDNVT
-215 TVSIIAP
+215 TISSIPAIQNI
-222 LETGSYRRIF
+222 RRIF
-232 VSAGGDMSV
+232 VSSGGDMSM
-241 AGYEFLEGSAPKIS
+241 AGIEFLEAAAPKIS

-299 SSYNVFSFGIND
+299 SSYNVFSIGIND

-321 GTGYDAAP
+321 GTGYPSLGEEEKNSPDN
-329 VNPDTHLD
+329 NPTL
-337 GNKTDMTAGFVFTP
+337 NKTDMATGYVYTP
-351 YGEEKL
+351 YGEEN
-357 TGDFSER
+357 DYVN
-364 SYYQNNY
+364 YYQNNY
-371 FAKLASGDDFVVSI
+371 FGKIATGDDFVVSI
-385 KKETSADDSWTK
+385 KKETKEDSSYTQIPK
-397 QDKYAVYV
+397 NSLYV

-410 NNQLGFSNKDGNTTV
+410 YGQLGFTSLNTSVGRATPLFD
-425 RRGTALFNAIESTA
+425 ALQGEPMTT
-439 MEKDPNSVTPI
+439 DPNKVKPI

-460 RATGY
+460 RAAGY

-475 WGDESKSQLTNNKQV
+475 WGDESKGQLTNNKQANIV
-490 NQTNNMVYEIA
+490 NNMVYEILN
-501 KPNGVTKG
+501 PTGVTQG

-529 YTWGDNKN
+529 YTWGDNTN
-537 GILGTNNSA
+537 GILGINNTNAVINS
-546 DIVDTPEKLFFSLAP
+546 PEKIFFSLAP

>member
-1 MKKLRNILLP
+1 MKRLRNIVLP
-11 LCAVLLLSS
+11 ICAVLLLSS
-20 CAEDMNNNKNN
+20 CAEEVNKKGNN
-31 ITPPPP
+31 TPPP
-37 VISDGLSD
+37 VISEGLS
-45 NAILSDSPKIG
+45 NVAILHDSPKIG
-56 IVTFKAAE
+56 TVTFKVSE
-64 HIQGSSYVWNIE
+64 EITGNDYTWNIE
-76 DVNLANN
+76 NIVLANN
-83 QGRQITADFA
+83 KGRQISADFTTA
-93 ASGTYLVTLDV
+93 GSYLVSLNV
-104 DGTLY
+104 DGIEY
-109 KANIIIPANDVD
+109 KGNIIIPNTEPS
-121 YEIDMGK
+121 YEIDMGQN
-128 SHTIIS
+128 HTIIS

-184 LFTDNTYVYGC
+184 LFTDNAYIYGC
-195 GDNSYS
+195 GDNSFG
-201 QLGTGNTE
+201 QLGLGSTDV
-209 IVDNVT
+209 VDNVT
-215 TVSIIAP
+215 TISSIPAIQNI
-222 LETGSYRRIF
+222 RRIF
-232 VSAGGDMSV
+232 VSSGGDMSV
-241 AGYEFLEGSAPKIS
+241 AGIEFLEANAPKIS
-255 IYNWGYDDTKENKIQ
+255 IYHWGYDDTKENKIQ
-270 SSANLL
+270 SSAKELA
-276 TTSNSR
+276 TSSSR
-282 DEVLFA
+282 DDVLFA
-288 TGSNFSIIRAT
+288 TGGNFSILRAT
-299 SSYNVFSFGIND
+299 SSFNVFSFGIND

-321 GTGYDAAP
+321 GTGYDAALL
-329 VNPDTHLD
+329 NPDTHLD
-337 GNKTDMTAGFVFTP
+337 GNKTDMATGFVFTP

-364 SYYQNNY
+364 SYYQNHY

-385 KKETSADDSWTK
+385 KKETSADSEWTK

-425 RRGTALFNAIESTA
+425 RRGTALFNAIENTS

-475 WGDESKSQLTNNKQV
+475 WGDESKSQLTNNKQA
-490 NQTNNMVYEIA
+490 NQTNNLVYEIA
-501 KPNGVTKG
+501 YPKGVTKG

-546 DIVDTPEKLFFSLAP
+546 DIVDTPEKLFFSLAL

>member
-1 MKKLRNILLP
+1 MKRLRNILLP

-20 CAEDMNNNKNN
+20 CAEEVNKKGNN
-31 ITPPPP
+31 TPPP
-37 VISDGLSD
+37 VISEGLS
-45 NAILSDSPKIG
+45 NVAILHDSPKIG
-56 IVTFKAAE
+56 TVTFKVSE

-76 DVNLANN
+76 GVNLSNN
-83 QGRQITADFA
+83 QGRQITADFL
-93 ASGTYLVTLDV
+93 ASGTYLVTLNV
-104 DGTLY
+104 DGIEY
-109 KANIIIPANDVD
+109 KGNIIIPNTEPS
-121 YEIDMGK
+121 YEIDMGQN
-128 SHTIIS
+128 HTIIS
-134 DKTQKRLFVYG
+134 DKAQKRLFVYG

-184 LFTDNTYVYGC
+184 LFTDNAYIYGC
-195 GDNSYS
+195 GDNSFG
-201 QLGTGNTE
+201 QLGLGSTDA
-209 IVDNVT
+209 VDNAVT
-215 TVSIIAP
+215 ISSIPQI
-222 LETGSYRRIF
+222 SNIHRIF
-232 VSAGGDMSV
+232 VSSGGDMSM
-241 AGYEFLEGSAPKIS
+241 AGIEFLEAGAPKIS

-270 SSANLL
+270 SSVNLL

-299 SSYNVFSFGIND
+299 SSYNVFSIGIND

-337 GNKTDMTAGFVFTP
+337 GNKTDMATGFVFTP

-364 SYYQNNY
+364 SYYQNHY

-385 KKETSADDSWTK
+385 KKETSADSEWTK

-410 NNQLGFSNKDGNTTV
+410 NNQLGFSNKDGGTTV
-425 RRGTALFNAIESTA
+425 RRGTALFNAIENTS

-475 WGDESKSQLTNNKQV
+475 WGDESKSQLTNNKQA
-490 NQTNNMVYEIA
+490 NQTNNLVYEIA
-501 KPNGVTKG
+501 YPKGVTKG

-546 DIVDTPEKLFFSLAP
+546 DIVDTPEKLFFSLAL

>member
-37 VISDGLSD
+37 VISGGLSD

-56 IVTFKAAE
+56 TVTFKAAE
-64 HIQGSSYVWNIE
+64 HIQGSSYVWNVE
-76 DVNLANN
+76 GVNLSNN

-93 ASGTYLVTLDV
+93 ASGTYLVTLNV
-104 DGTLY
+104 DGALY

-134 DKTQKRLFVYG
+134 DKAQKRLFVYG
-145 DNSKGQLCIEKSIT
+145 DNSKGQLCIEKTIT

-166 LKSYTSEITSV
+166 LKSYNSEISTV
-177 ASGNNHT
+177 AAGNNHT

-195 GDNSYS
+195 GDNSFG
-201 QLGTGNTE
+201 QLGTGSTNK
-209 IVDNVT
+209 VDNVT
-215 TVSIIAP
+215 VIKTIPQKQNI
-222 LETGSYRRIF
+222 RRIF
-232 VSAGGDMSV
+232 VSSGGDMSV
-241 AGYEFLEGSAPKIS
+241 AGIEFLDADAPKMS
-255 IYNWGYDDTKENKIQ
+255 IYHWGYDDTKENKIQ
-270 SSANLL
+270 SSAKELA
-276 TTSNSR
+276 TSSSR

-288 TGSNFSIIRAT
+288 TGSNFSILRAT

-337 GNKTDMTAGFVFTP
+337 GNKTDMASGFVFTP

-357 TGDFSER
+357 TGDYSER

-385 KKETSADDSWTK
+385 KKETSADSSWTK

-439 MEKDPNSVTPI
+439 MEQDPNSVTPI

-460 RATGY
+460 RAAGY
-465 AISNDGILYG
+465 AISSDGILYG
-475 WGDESKSQLTNNKQV
+475 WGDESKSQLTNNKHA